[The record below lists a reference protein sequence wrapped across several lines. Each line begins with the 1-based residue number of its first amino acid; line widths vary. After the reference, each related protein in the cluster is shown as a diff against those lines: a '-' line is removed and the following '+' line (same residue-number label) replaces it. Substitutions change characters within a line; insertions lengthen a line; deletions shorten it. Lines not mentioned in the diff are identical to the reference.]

1 MPVRR
6 PDVLSAATGNAGGR
20 SVLEGAFALL
30 EAVERAVEAGPTRL
44 ASDCGLPKT
53 TAYRLLEQ
61 LADLGAVERCGGS
74 YRVGPRMFRL
84 GRAWQPHPRLRTAAR
99 EPMRR
104 LAELTGTTV
113 GIAVLWKG
121 ETLMVEWC
129 PDDAVRPDPLQTRM
143 TWPWFTA
150 AGKVLV
156 AMAGPAP
163 LPGLLPASWA
173 RDAAAIRERG
183 TAFDR
188 EEVVSGVCCAAVPL
202 FGTGAAPLAALC
214 VLTDPAHHLE
224 RLAEAARRTARVI
237 GMGLRGR

>member
-1 MPVRR
+1 VPVR
-6 PDVLSAATGNAGGR
+6 PETFPATTTSAGGR

-30 EAVERAVEAGPTRL
+30 EAVERAVKAGPTRL
-44 ASDCGLPKT
+44 AADCGLPKT

-61 LADLGAVERCGGS
+61 LADLGAVERSGGS

-84 GRAWQPHPRLRTAAR
+84 GRAWQPHPLLRSAAR
-99 EPMRR
+99 EPIRR
-104 LAELTGTTV
+104 LARITGTTV

-129 PDDAVRPDPLQTRM
+129 PDDAERPDPLQTRM

-156 AMAGPAP
+156 ATAAPAP
-163 LPGLLPASWA
+163 LLGPLPASWA
-173 RDAAAIRERG
+173 RESAAIRERSA
-183 TAFDR
+183 AFDR
-188 EEVVSGVCCAAVPL
+188 EEVVTGVCCAAVPL
-202 FGTGAAPLAALC
+202 LGASGAPVASLC

-224 RLAEAARRTARVI
+224 RLAETTRRTGLLISAA
-237 GMGLRGR
+237 LRGR